1 MMRRIVLTRGS
12 DVKFV
17 VTAMRARPGKFPHT
31 IYMSS
36 PQITLQTVTG
46 VDVELTI
53 AGPGSRSYAFV
64 IDWHI
69 RLLVALAWV
78 FVAQLVYTGGTLTVA
93 SGVGR
98 SYLLG
103 VWVPALTIYFLYHPA
118 LEIAMRGRTPGKRM
132 AGVRL
137 VTREGD
143 IPGFGALLLRNIF
156 RLLDSLPFL
165 YLVGLATVVMT
176 EHHVRVGDLAAGTLL
191 VMDHDS
197 SASSFASGAH
207 AKDGLTPQA
216 ADLIQELLDRWP
228 ALEEEKRATIAR
240 SLLARVE
247 PQLSGEELAALG
259 SLDLRNRLVTKLGV
273 HPAGFSGAAT
283 PPLGHE

>member
-1 MMRRIVLTRGS
+1 
-12 DVKFV
+12 
-17 VTAMRARPGKFPHT
+17 
-31 IYMSS
+31 MSS
-36 PQITLQTVTG
+36 PQITLQSVTG

-69 RLLVALAWV
+69 RLLVALAWALGAVLV
-78 FVAQLVYTGGTLTVA
+78 FTGGSLTPPPG
-93 SGVGR
+93 SGR
-98 SYLLG
+98 SYLLA
-103 VWVPALTIYFLYHPA
+103 VWAPALLIYFFYHPV

-143 IPGFGALLLRNIF
+143 IPGAGALLLRNIF

-197 SASSFASGAH
+197 SASSFTSSAAAQG
-207 AKDGLTPQA
+207 GLTPQA
-216 ADLIQELLDRWP
+216 LDLIQELLDRWP
-228 ALEEEKRATIAR
+228 ALDERQRVMIAR

-247 PQLSGEELAALG
+247 PQISAEELEKLG
-259 SLDLRNRLVTKLGV
+259 ALDLRGRLVAKL
-273 HPAGFSGAAT
+273 T
-283 PPLGHE
+283 PQ

>member
-1 MMRRIVLTRGS
+1 
-12 DVKFV
+12 
-17 VTAMRARPGKFPHT
+17 
-31 IYMSS
+31 MSS

-69 RLLVALAWV
+69 RLLLALQWMLVGHLIYFGGLRMTDSPGPGYALWV
-78 FVAQLVYTGGTLTVA
+78 WLPTL
-93 SGVGR
+93 
-98 SYLLG
+98 L
-103 VWVPALTIYFLYHPA
+103 IYFLYHPV
-118 LEIAMRGRTPGKRM
+118 LEIAMRGRTPGKRI

-143 IPGFGALLLRNIF
+143 IPGAGPLLLRNIF
-156 RLLDSLPFL
+156 RLLDSLPL
-165 YLVGLATVVMT
+165 AYLVGLITVVLT

-197 SASSFASGAH
+197 SATSFASTTA
-207 AKDGLTPQA
+207 AKSGLTPQA

-228 ALEEEKRATIAR
+228 ALDENYRATIAR
-240 SLLARVE
+240 TLLARVE
-247 PQLSGEELAALG
+247 PQIPAEELAGLSAN
-259 SLDLRNRLVTKLGV
+259 DLRARLTAKLTG
-273 HPAGFSGAAT
+273 
-283 PPLGHE
+283 